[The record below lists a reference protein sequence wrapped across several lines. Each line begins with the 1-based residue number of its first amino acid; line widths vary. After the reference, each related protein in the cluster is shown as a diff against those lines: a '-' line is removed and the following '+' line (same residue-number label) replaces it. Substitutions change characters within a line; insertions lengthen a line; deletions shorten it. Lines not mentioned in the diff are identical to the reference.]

1 MEVDKV
7 IYNYYKSEVDKIK
20 IPPHIMSGET
30 HKVARDK
37 IYNIIFAAAITV
49 ASIILVSGIGTPSTL
64 ADKSSKFYAYHNLDT
79 IIPAGLVEI
88 NKFASKSF
96 KSEGEK

>member
-20 IPPHIMSGET
+20 TPSPIILGEMC
-30 HKVARDK
+30 KVSHDK
-37 IYNIIFAAAITV
+37 IYNLLFAAAITL
-49 ASIILVSGIGTPSTL
+49 ASVVLVTGMNKQSTL
-64 ADKSSKFYAYHNLDT
+64 AYRSTEFYAYHNLDT

-88 NKFASKSF
+88 NKFV
-96 KSEGEK
+96 SETLISGGK